1 MPYLEWN
8 PAFDTGIGGIDYE
21 HRRLVEMLNEI
32 HELMRT
38 AAEPHKIAAILA
50 DLHALAS
57 AHFALEEKIMR
68 DQNYPGLAGRRD
80 THYHLLDQVRE
91 IMDAYEIGSY
101 RGGESLPATLK
112 QWLMEAMGND
122 AQMFGEINDAK
133 LRALGLKRG

>member
-21 HRRLVEMLNEI
+21 HHRLVNMLNEI
-32 HELMRT
+32 HELMRKDADPGEIT
-38 AAEPHKIAAILA
+38 AILA

-68 DQNYPGLAGRRD
+68 DQNYPGLAARRD

-91 IMDAYEIGSY
+91 IMDAYETGSY
-101 RGGESLPATLK
+101 RAGESLPATLK

-133 LRALGLKRG
+133 LRTLGLRRG

>member
-21 HRRLVEMLNEI
+21 HHRLVDMLNEI
-32 HELMRT
+32 HELMLKV
-38 AAEPHKIAAILA
+38 AEPRKIAAILA
-50 DLHALAS
+50 DFHALAS

-68 DQNYPGLAGRRD
+68 DQNYPGFEGRRD
-80 THYHLLDQVRE
+80 THYRLLDQVRE
-91 IMDAYEIGSY
+91 IMDAYETGSY

-122 AQMFGEINDAK
+122 AEMFGEINDVR
-133 LRALGLKRG
+133 LHTLGLSRG